1 MANGNLIQGARRI
14 GQARRFV
21 DYGKIIGDNIKSPA
35 LTQYFEE
42 ARAQH
47 FQNIKEK
54 EAKLASFINQKAYMD
69 TSKINEYNVDMAS
82 DFLSNKKAEYLDAAN
97 IAATASVGSDEYV
110 NAVSTMNA
118 ANNAIKNFDVELQ
131 AWRQL
136 DAEQTGDFDK
146 NAISKGNLNYG
157 DIIETMQDPKSENGP
172 SFIVNDNGKVTMVIR
187 DAEGNIIKEL
197 ERQEYFLKAN
207 EKMMDLSKIGDAFYN
222 MGGNNSS
229 FDQKIADEKIHMWL
243 GEDHTKLLSLARD
256 SFLDSPAMIKDQDLE
271 VVVFEG
277 LTGRELLQKNN
288 QVQLK
293 KFLAAKYGGV
303 LKDRHTTGLNDYI
316 RKNPPETGTGDS
328 GSSISKSLR
337 ESSVVAID
345 DPTAPVGYSSYEEFY
360 NDDTFQNDKERN
372 AYLNEKGVRKLENT
386 EKIETSNLNYA
397 NKLTTLLNAPR
408 YGRQFNI
415 YLSRDEL
422 VREVLQNEDQFE
434 ARGIID
440 SSDTEAALKFVKA
453 NYGDGYL
460 YSYKKDQ
467 GSASMQVIPIDVFAE
482 EDTYIDALL
491 AGSDAID
498 GDL

>member
-21 DYGKIIGDNIKSPA
+21 DYGKIIGENIKSPA

-42 ARAQH
+42 ARAQY

-54 EAKLASFINQKAYMD
+54 EAKLANFINQKQYMD
-69 TSKINEYNVDMAS
+69 MSKINEYNVDMAS
-82 DFLSNKKAEYLDAAN
+82 DFLSKKKAEYLEAAN
-97 IAATASVGSDEYV
+97 IAATASVGSEEYV

-131 AWRQL
+131 AWRKL
-136 DAEQTGDFDK
+136 NDEQDIDFDR
-146 NAISKGNLNYG
+146 NAISKGNLNYA
-157 DIIETMQDPKSENGP
+157 DIMETMQDPNSENGP
-172 SFIVNDNGKVTMVIR
+172 SFTVNDNGKVTMVIR

-207 EKMMDLSKIGDAFYN
+207 EKMMELSKIGDAFYN

-256 SFLDSPAMIKDQDLE
+256 SFLDSPAMIKDEDLE
-271 VVVFEG
+271 VVIFEG

-303 LKDRHTTGLNDYI
+303 LKDRHTTGLNDYV
-316 RKNPPETGTGDS
+316 RKNPPETKTDAD
-328 GSSISKSLR
+328 SSISKSLR

-360 NDDTFQNDKERN
+360 ADDKFKDDKERN
-372 AYLNEKGVRKLENT
+372 AYLNEKGVRKLQNT
-386 EKIETSNLNYA
+386 EKIEKSNLNYA

-434 ARGIID
+434 ARGILD
-440 SSDTEAALKFVKA
+440 ASDTEAALKFVKA

-467 GSASMQVIPIDVFAE
+467 GPASMQVIPIDVFAE
-482 EDTYIDALL
+482 EDPYIDALL

-498 GDL
+498 ENL